1 MPVTFETQG
10 RIAILT
16 INRPLAMNALD
27 RETLAALNGAW
38 IDFRDNPELWVAI
51 ITGAGVK
58 AFSSG
63 ADIKSLAHY
72 YNSTTAIQQKAKAY
86 TEPGLGGITRNLEI
100 WKPII
105 AAINGYCLSAGL
117 EIALACDIRIASET
131 ATFGLTEV
139 TRGIIPG
146 AGGTQRLPRLIPLG
160 KSLEMILTGESID
173 AGKLIGS
180 GLSTRLCLP
189 INCSLKPRDWLN
201 GSAGMRPLLYRPP
214 RKGRTGGWNCLFL
227 RGVAAGGI
235 PGRARSSIR
244 RRKGR
249 PGGIFR
255 EKTCAVHWEIR
266 PAAVSRNEDSEVFY
280 NASQE

>member
-1 MPVTFETQG
+1 MLVTVETTE

-27 RETLAALNGAW
+27 GKTLAALNEAW

-51 ITGAGVK
+51 ITGAGGK
-58 AFSSG
+58 AFCAG
-63 ADIKSLAHY
+63 ADIKSLANY
-72 YNSTTAIQQKAKAY
+72 YSSMNAIKRKAKAD

-105 AAINGYCLSAGL
+105 AAINGYCLAGGL

-160 KSLEMILTGESID
+160 KSLEMILTGERID
-173 AGKLIGS
+173 AQEAYRIGLVNKVVPPDQLLPEATKLAERICRNAPLAVRAAKEAVYRGMDLPLS
-180 GLSTRLCLP
+180 DGLGLEQFLAEP
-189 INCSLKPRDWLN
+189 IHQSEDAKEGPK
-201 GSAGMRPLLYRPP
+201 A
-214 RKGRTGGWNCLFL
+214 F
-227 RGVAAGGI
+227 
-235 PGRARSSIR
+235 
-244 RRKGR
+244 
-249 PGGIFR
+249 F
-255 EKTCAVHWEIR
+255 EKR
-266 PAAVSRNEDSEVFY
+266 PAVFTGK
-280 NASQE
+280 